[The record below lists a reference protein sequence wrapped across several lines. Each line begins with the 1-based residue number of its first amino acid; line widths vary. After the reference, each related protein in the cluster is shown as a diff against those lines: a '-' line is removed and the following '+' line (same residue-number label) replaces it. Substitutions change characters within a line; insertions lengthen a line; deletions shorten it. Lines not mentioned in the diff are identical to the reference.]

1 MNVEATVVEKAAKS
15 GYRKYAVMELIE
27 PVTEPGEEGTLRS
40 KVCGREHKRK
50 LYDDGKYARGRGQK
64 VINYS

>member
-1 MNVEATVVEKAAKS
+1 MNVEAIVVEKVAKS

-27 PVTEPGEEGTLRS
+27 PVTEPGEEVTLCR

-50 LYDDGKYARGRGQK
+50 LYHDGKYAGSRGQK